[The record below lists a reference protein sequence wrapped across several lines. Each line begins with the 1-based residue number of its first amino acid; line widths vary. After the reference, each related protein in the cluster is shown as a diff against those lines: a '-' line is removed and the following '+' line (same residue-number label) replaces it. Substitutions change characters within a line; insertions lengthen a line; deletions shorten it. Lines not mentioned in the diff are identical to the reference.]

1 MSVRRPLPGSISC
14 GITLDERFLNGER
27 VYKFDNLTD
36 HFEGRFVFISLSTN
50 GLVFYWKQQEI
61 GGGQKVS
68 EAIYVDEI
76 VDVYVGC
83 CTETSKQ
90 KVDSQIKRIFSGTFS
105 TATCTISSCFL
116 TVMYGT
122 DAVNPTSL
130 TFLTNSEESA
140 KLWALELRRIS
151 VKLSKELP
159 ILGGFYY
166 WQRLFT
172 KISHSSGED
181 FITVNDI
188 VDALI
193 PSKNKEDRREV
204 ERLLKLIPTFKD
216 KKSIPSD
223 AITDDFIFT
232 CYRTIT
238 DRTDVQSVFN
248 ERFQNERRVTSDL
261 FAKYLKKEHY
271 DPRLNELLYPSPNED
286 SAQMLI
292 DEFDKT
298 DCCLNVDA
306 FHRFLMSSYNIP
318 MLRDHLTLKEEDM
331 HKPLSHYFIN
341 CSHNTYLR
349 GYQVNA
355 KSSVEIYRY
364 VLLSG
369 CRSVELDCWD
379 GSNGEPIITHG
390 PSQLTRVTPVLFK
403 VSTFP
408 HFFTAMHYQWFA
420 TGRYQVNAKSSV
432 EIYRYVLLSGC
443 RSVELDCWDGS
454 NGEPIITHGPS
465 QLTRVTPVLFKDVII
480 AIAETAFITSVFPV
494 ILSFENHC
502 SMKQQK
508 KMAAYCREVFG
519 DMLLVEP
526 LADYPIKAGVSL
538 PSPNALRRKI
548 LVKSKKLEPRK
559 GPDSVISRMSTLD
572 SIIKQESME
581 SSSSDKGYQDG
592 ENEPTSLASSETE
605 DAADD
610 RDPDEADFINE
621 VALITQ
627 NSLDEKFVNNNISSA
642 ESDVIASE
650 LSDLVN
656 YMRAMGKLTSFEE
669 SENKQMSSEL
679 FSMTE
684 TRAYELV
691 KQSPIEF
698 VNHNKRQITRIYP
711 KGKRVD
717 SSNFWPIKF
726 WNCGCQMAAMNMQT
740 PDTPFQMNSAFFEQN
755 GRCGYVLKPNLM
767 RKPDAKFNPFETRN
781 MDLVVPA
788 YLSLTVISAQ
798 MLSVVCDK
806 RPSTYVE
813 VNFYGHFR
821 DLSMFSKRKYRTRT
835 VPDNGINPIYATNF
849 YHEEFKYEKIIFPA
863 MASIRLAVFEDGG
876 RLLGQRFLQ
885 VHSIQPGYRH
895 VLLRNAS
902 NRPIGPVTLFVLFRV
917 HDYVD
922 EKSKNLVEALQNPI
936 AAMKKEQAASA
947 AFVNPIEMMKIRESM
962 LHALEESEPR
972 GLPMES
978 STHIDNDDSEMS
990 ISFDKDELMHLS
1002 FSLDFARDA
1011 FPACSSVIKEEI
1023 HQLGYEKRQSQ
1034 SPNERLKSRFYLED
1048 MELLFSSLE
1057 DLAINPKVVK
1067 LEKAFRKKYSNV
1079 LETIE
1084 NLMSS
1089 KVPSTEQ
1096 KLSENMFAALVKYEK
1111 ERSELLISLGEH
1123 NRKKLLKRIDMAHK
1137 CESKQLTKL
1146 NHQRRFDE
1154 LSRTTDR
1161 SAEGA
1166 EEMREKY
1173 VKLGVEEQRRLNKVK
1188 EKRVKEID
1196 EKFDLLKIEVNV
1208 RMDDRIGKA
1217 SMMLL

>member
-1 MSVRRPLPGSISC
+1 MNRPSRHWLAAS
-14 GITLDERFLNGER
+14 LRER
-27 VYKFDNLTD
+27 
-36 HFEGRFVFISLSTN
+36 I
-50 GLVFYWKQQEI
+50 
-61 GGGQKVS
+61 
-68 EAIYVDEI
+68 
-76 VDVYVGC
+76 
-83 CTETSKQ
+83 
-90 KVDSQIKRIFSGTFS
+90 RIW
-105 TATCTISSCFL
+105 
-116 TVMYGT
+116 
-122 DAVNPTSL
+122 
-130 TFLTNSEESA
+130 EENEKDRA
-140 KLWALELRRIS
+140 QLWALELRRIS

-403 VSTFP
+403 
-408 HFFTAMHYQWFA
+408 
-420 TGRYQVNAKSSV
+420 
-432 EIYRYVLLSGC
+432 
-443 RSVELDCWDGS
+443 
-454 NGEPIITHGPS
+454 
-465 QLTRVTPVLFKDVII
+465 DVII

-621 VALITQ
+621 VALINQ
-627 NSLDEKFVNNNISSA
+627 NSLDEKFSA

-1079 LETIE
+1079 LETVE

-1208 RMDDRIGKA
+1208 RMDDKNA
-1217 SMMLL
+1217 TNLKCMLQRKLMSLESNNG